1 MTSCFNGGAGW
12 PEPVVR
18 VQAVSE
24 TCGDTIPDRY
34 VKPPPDRPSPP
45 PAAAASGGGSGGPN
59 IPVVDLSMPDADAT
73 SQAVAAACREWGFF
87 QAVNH
92 GVRPELLRGARA
104 AWRGFFRQP
113 AEVRERYAN
122 SPATYEGY
130 GSRLGT
136 AKGGPLDWG
145 DYYFLHVLPASL
157 KSHDKWPSLPASLR
171 ETTEEYSEEVVQL
184 GRRVMRLLSSGLGLE
199 AGRLQA
205 AFGGVGGEGACMRVN
220 FYPRCPQPELTLGV
234 AAHSDPGGM
243 TMLLVDDHVRGLQVR
258 NPAGEWITVDPVP
271 DAFIVNVG
279 DQIQVLSNAAYK
291 SVEHRVTV
299 SAAEDRLSMAFFY
312 NPRSDLPIAP
322 MPELVTPARPALYP
336 EMTFDQ
342 YRVFIRQR
350 GLAGKAQL
358 ESLQANSNKKGA
370 AAGSC
375 SAADAAPSPV
385 PADGSSPSS

>member
-18 VQAVSE
+18 VQTVSDA
-24 TCGDTIPDRY
+24 CGATIPERY
-34 VKPPPDRPSPP
+34 VKPTSERPSLL
-45 PAAAASGGGSGGPN
+45 PASRGGGLN
-59 IPVVDLSMPDADAT
+59 IPVVDLSMPDSEAT
-73 SQAVAAACREWGFF
+73 ARAVAAACGEWGFF

-92 GVRPELLRGARA
+92 GVRPELLRLARA

-145 DYYFLHVLPASL
+145 DYYFLHLLPPSL
-157 KSHDKWPSLPASLR
+157 KSHDKWPSLPPTLR
-171 ETTEEYSEEVVQL
+171 ETTEEYSEEVVKL
-184 GRRVMRLLSSGLGLE
+184 CRRVMRVLSKGLGLDG
-199 AGRLQA
+199 GRLQV
-205 AFGGVGGEGACMRVN
+205 AFGGEGGEGACLRVN

-258 NPAGEWITVDPVP
+258 RDGQWISVDPVP

-299 SAAEDRLSMAFFY
+299 SAADDRLSLAFFY

-322 MPELVTPARPALYP
+322 MAELVAPGRPALYP
-336 EMTFDQ
+336 AMTFDE
-342 YRVFIRQR
+342 YRACIRQR
-350 GLAGKAQL
+350 GLSGKAR
-358 ESLQANSNKKGA
+358 LQ
-370 AAGSC
+370 
-375 SAADAAPSPV
+375 SP
-385 PADGSSPSS
+385 

>member
-1 MTSCFNGGAGW
+1 MTSCFNGSAGW

-18 VQAVSE
+18 VQAVSD
-24 TCGDTIPDRY
+24 TCGDTIPERY
-34 VKPPPDRPSPP
+34 VKPLSERPSLS
-45 PAAAASGGGSGGPN
+45 PAAADAAGDGPN

-73 SQAVAAACREWGFF
+73 SEAVAAACREWGFF

-92 GVRPELLRGARA
+92 GVRPELLRSARA

-145 DYYFLHVLPASL
+145 DYYFLHLLPPSL

-171 ETTEEYSEEVVQL
+171 ETTEEYGEEVVQL
-184 GRRVMRLLSSGLGLE
+184 CRRVMRLLSTGLGLE

-205 AFGGVGGEGACMRVN
+205 AFGGEGGEGACMRVN

-258 NPAGEWITVDPVP
+258 SPGDGKWITVDPVP
-271 DAFIVNVG
+271 DAFIVNIG

-291 SVEHRVTV
+291 SVEHRVSV

-322 MPELVTPARPALYP
+322 MPELVAPGRPALYP
-336 EMTFDQ
+336 EMTFDE

-358 ESLQANSNKKGA
+358 QSLQAKA
-370 AAGSC
+370 AA
-375 SAADAAPSPV
+375 AAAPADD
-385 PADGSSPSS
+385 PAAGGSPSSS